1 MQVIYKRFVSRSTT
15 SSTSPTSEQ
24 DSQGWAGKVK
34 NPKGKKILNMLE
46 KVAKSKWVQK
56 AAETKVVQRAVEK
69 FSNLPIELSVE
80 VVRLRG
86 VLAANIPPPPSNR
99 LW

>member
-1 MQVIYKRFVSRSTT
+1 MVCLRRSIA
-15 SSTSPTSEQ
+15 SSSSPTSEQ
-24 DSQGWAGKVK
+24 ENQGWAGKVK

-86 VLAANIPPPPSNR
+86 TLAANIPPPPSNR